1 MAVLNSMQVEEGVAV
16 LGVSARA
23 VVVAQAGERLGLAR
37 EEADAGPRGGVGA
50 WVALWKRRGRPRT
63 ANGSE
68 PEAML
73 DRGRMSEAR
82 GLRVAVAGMRGV
94 GGQGG
99 ARVMG

>member
-23 VVVAQAGERLGLAR
+23 VVVAEAGERLGLAR
-37 EEADAGPRGGVGA
+37 EGADAGPRGAVGA
-50 WVALWKRRGRPRT
+50 WVALGERRGRPRT

-68 PEAML
+68 PEAVL
-73 DRGRMSEAR
+73 DRGRTSEAH
-82 GLRVAVAGMRGV
+82 GLRVVVAVMRGD

-99 ARVMG
+99 ARMMG